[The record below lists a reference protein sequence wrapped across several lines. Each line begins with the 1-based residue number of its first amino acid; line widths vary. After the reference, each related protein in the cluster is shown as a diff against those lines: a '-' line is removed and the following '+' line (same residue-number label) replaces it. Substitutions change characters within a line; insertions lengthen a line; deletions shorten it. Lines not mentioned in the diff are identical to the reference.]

1 MFKGGE
7 MKKILLITFV
17 SILSLIL
24 IVSLL
29 LINYLNSES
38 YQDYIED
45 STRQQLLKDIPL
57 LDGNFTIVDSEGD
70 GNGFFGENTYFY
82 VIEYSNNDYDT
93 QLSLFE
99 TSDLYQ
105 NTDGYLNEVIVRDYT
120 IFEHNKYFSEITRCE
135 CYRILKKISH
145 TSKYSEYIYL
155 INGNRY
161 AIIIDKN

>member
-1 MFKGGE
+1 
-7 MKKILLITFV
+7 MKKKLLITIL

-29 LINYLNSES
+29 LINYLNSKD

-57 LDGNFTIVDSEGD
+57 LDGNFTIVDSEAD
-70 GNGFFGENTYFY
+70 GFFGENTYFY
-82 VIEYSNNDYDT
+82 VIEYSNNDYDK
-93 QLSLFE
+93 QLSVFE
-99 TSDLYQ
+99 SSDLYQ
-105 NTDGYLNEVIVRDYT
+105 NTDGYLNEVIVRDYAYL
-120 IFEHNKYFSEITRCE
+120 EHNNSFNEITKCE
-135 CYRILKKISH
+135 CYRILKKISY

>member
-1 MFKGGE
+1 
-7 MKKILLITFV
+7 MKKKLLITIV

-29 LINYLNSES
+29 LINYLNSKD

-70 GNGFFGENTYFY
+70 GNSFFGENTYFY
-82 VIEYSNNDYDT
+82 VIEYSNNDYDE
-93 QLSLFE
+93 QLSVFE
-99 TSDLYQ
+99 SSDLYQ
-105 NTDGYLNEVIVRDYT
+105 NTDGYLNEIIVRDYT
-120 IFEHNKYFSEITRCE
+120 IFEHNKYFSEITKCD
-135 CYRILKKISH
+135 CYRILKKTSYS
-145 TSKYSEYIYL
+145 SKYSEYFYL